1 MGRSSN
7 VSATVRVCAAMGR
20 QLIRTSGGS
29 KPTRRALKIIVSFS
43 SSCSGTDGGAEGV
56 GERLAEALDIGF
68 VFGLDHDAR
77 ELLGTGGAQHDATV
91 VAKRG
96 LGFGQCAGNFW
107 KRLQPPILGR
117 L

>member
-20 QLIRTSGGS
+20 QLIRTSGDS

-56 GERLAEALDIGF
+56 GERLAEALDIVFLF
-68 VFGLDHDAR
+68 VLAQDAR
-77 ELLGTGGAQHDATV
+77 EPLDTGVAPPYAPVTPNPALLSLHAPSTYCSP
-91 VAKRG
+91 
-96 LGFGQCAGNFW
+96 L
-107 KRLQPPILGR
+107 
-117 L
+117 

>member
-20 QLIRTSGGS
+20 QLIRTSGDS

-68 VFGLDHDAR
+68 VFGLHHDAR
-77 ELLGTGGAQHDATV
+77 ELLGTGVPQHDPTV
-91 VAKRG
+91 LAKRG
-96 LGFGQCAGNFW
+96 FGFCPRPSNF
-107 KRLQPPILGR
+107 R
-117 L
+117 